1 MRIKALFI
9 IPLAC
14 GLLLCSGPLFAH
26 HGASAYDNST
36 MTKLTGT
43 VTDFQ
48 FIQPHPL
55 IFLDVKDANGNVQ
68 KWFVEMTAPNHLVHF
83 GWNGHKLHP
92 GDQITVT
99 GHAAKNGNKT
109 LNLSKIYNADGQEIP
124 LGAAPAPPADSK
136 APSSY

>member
-1 MRIKALFI
+1 MKMITVTAIAL
-9 IPLAC
+9 
-14 GLLLCSGPLFAH
+14 GLLVCSGSLFAH
-26 HGASAYDNST
+26 HGASAYDNT
-36 MTKLTGT
+36 TLTTLKGT

-55 IFLDVKDANGNVQ
+55 IFLDVKDASGNVQ
-68 KWFVEMTAPNHLVHF
+68 KYFVEMTAPNHLVHF

-99 GHAAKNGNKT
+99 GHLAKNGNKT
-109 LNLSKIYNADGQEIP
+109 LNLSKIYAANGQEIP
-124 LGAAPAPPADSK
+124 LGAAAAPAGSN

>member
-1 MRIKALFI
+1 MSMKT
-9 IPLAC
+9 LAVAVVAV
-14 GLLLCSGPLFAH
+14 GLLLSSGPLLAH

-36 MTKLTGT
+36 MTKLSGT

-68 KWFVEMTAPNHLVHF
+68 KWFVEMTAPNHLVHY

-92 GDQITVT
+92 GDEITVT
-99 GHAAKNGNKT
+99 GHVARNGNKT
-109 LNLSKIYNADGQEIP
+109 LNLSKIYRADGQEIP
-124 LGAAPAPPADSK
+124 LGAPPADAKTQS
-136 APSSY
+136 SSY

>member
-1 MRIKALFI
+1 MRIKALLTVILVCDF
-9 IPLAC
+9 LV
-14 GLLLCSGPLFAH
+14 GTGPLFAH

-55 IFLDVKDANGNVQ
+55 IFLDVKDASGNVQ

-109 LNLSKIYNADGQEIP
+109 LNLSKIYNADGKEIP
-124 LGAAPAPPADSK
+124 LGAPAAGTPA
-136 APSSY
+136 AN

>member
-1 MRIKALFI
+1 MRIKIFGALVI
-9 IPLAC
+9 AL
-14 GLLLCSGPLFAH
+14 GLLVSSGPLFAH

-36 MTKLTGT
+36 MTTLKGT

-92 GDQITVT
+92 GDEITVM
-99 GHAAKNGNKT
+99 GHVAKNGNKT
-109 LNLSKIYNADGQEIP
+109 LNLSKIYAADGQQIP
-124 LGAAPAPPADSK
+124 LGAPPADSK

>member
-1 MRIKALFI
+1 MRRKI
-9 IPLAC
+9 LAATAVTV
-14 GLLLCSGPLFAH
+14 GLLLSSVPLFAH

-36 MTKLTGT
+36 LTTLKGT

-55 IFLDVKDANGNVQ
+55 IFLDVKDTNGSVQ
-68 KWFVEMTAPNHLVHF
+68 KWFIEMTAPNHLVHY

-92 GDQITVT
+92 GDEITVA

-109 LNLSKIYNADGQEIP
+109 LNLSKIYAANGQEIP
-124 LGAAPAPPADSK
+124 LGAPPADSK
-136 APSSY
+136 AQPSSY